1 MDVKECQR
9 AHESC
14 KGRCGL
20 GKESRVNTAGAP
32 LRPYSSQVHRQSRFY
47 VTFSN
52 GIEPL
57 EAPPSLSCIAS

>member
-1 MDVKECQR
+1 MDVKEC
-9 AHESC
+9 
-14 KGRCGL
+14 KGRCAL

-52 GIEPL
+52 GLEPP
-57 EAPPSLSCIAS
+57 EASSPLSCITGHV